1 MLSKQPDSIFQI
13 SFDTPSIPN
22 VAMLNLLRTIHTID
36 AHTGGEPLRILMSG
50 MPPVPGKDILE
61 KRSWLRQHR
70 DDLRQF
76 LMNEPRGHADM
87 YGAYL
92 LPPTTPAA
100 DFGVIFI
107 HNEGYSDMCGHG
119 IIALG
124 KVLVETGCVERRSP
138 VTRIGFDAPAGF
150 IEAHVEWDGERAGNV
165 TFRNVP
171 AFIYRRDLEV
181 DTPSFGRIVG
191 DIVFGGAFYY
201 YIDGTQA
208 GVDIRPEQV
217 RTLIQLG
224 AETKAAV
231 KAKVEILHPTEP
243 GLNTLY
249 GTIIDGKPN
258 RAGVHQSN
266 VCIFADR
273 EVDRSPTGTG
283 TSGRAAQLYLRGRLK
298 RGEEYVNGSIVGSA
312 FSVRVIDDAKVGG
325 FDAAITEVTG
335 TAHISGYNQWVLEAS
350 DPFPTGFFFR

>member
-1 MLSKQPDSIFQI
+1 
-13 SFDTPSIPN
+13 
-22 VAMLNLLRTIHTID
+22 MLNFLRTIQTID
-36 AHTGGEPLRILMSG
+36 AHTGGEPLRILVSG
-50 MPPVPGKDILE
+50 MPPVSGKNILE
-61 KRSWLRQHR
+61 KRAWLKENR

-92 LPPTTPAA
+92 LPPTTAGA

-124 KVLVETGCVERRSP
+124 KVLVEMGYVERTSP

-150 IEAHVEWDGERAGNV
+150 IEAHVEWDGTRAGAV

-171 AFIYRRDLEV
+171 AFIFMRDVEV

-201 YIDGTQA
+201 YINGEQA
-208 GVDIRPEQV
+208 GLEIRPELV
-217 RTLIQLG
+217 RSLIQLG

-231 KAKVEILHPTEP
+231 KAKVRIQHPLEP
-243 GLNTLY
+243 GLNALY
-249 GTIIDGKPN
+249 GTIIDGVPN
-258 RAGVHQSN
+258 RDGVDQSN

-283 TSGRAAQLYLRGRLK
+283 TSGRAAQLYLRGTLPLNQP
-298 RGEEYVNGSIVGSA
+298 YVNGSIVGSS
-312 FSVRVIDDAKVGG
+312 FTVRVVEPVKVGE
-325 FDAAITEVTG
+325 FDGAITEVTG
-335 TAHISGYNQWVLEAS
+335 SAHISGFNQWVLEDS

>member
-1 MLSKQPDSIFQI
+1 MLSY
-13 SFDTPSIPN
+13 T
-22 VAMLNLLRTIHTID
+22 RTIHTVD
-36 AHTGGEPLRILMSG
+36 AHTGGEPLRIVISG
-50 MPPVPGKDILE
+50 LSPVPGETILA
-61 KRSWLRQHR
+61 RRAWLQKNR
-70 DDLRQF
+70 DNVRQF

-92 LPPTTPAA
+92 LPAVTAEA

-124 KVLVETGCVERRSP
+124 KVLVELNHVERTIP
-138 VTRIGFDAPAGF
+138 LTRIGFDTPAGF
-150 IEAHVEWDGERAGNV
+150 IEAQVEWDGTRAGSV

-171 AFIYRRDLEV
+171 AFIYQRDIEV
-181 DTPSFGRIVG
+181 DTPSFGKIIG
-191 DIVFGGAFYY
+191 DVVFGGAFYY
-201 YIDGTQA
+201 YINADQA
-208 GVDIRPEQV
+208 NVQIRPEQV

-231 KAKVEILHPTEP
+231 KAKINIQHPIET

-249 GTIIDGKPN
+249 GTIVDGAPN
-258 RAGVHQSN
+258 NPTADQAN

-283 TSGRAAQLYLRGRLK
+283 TSGRAAQLFLRGKLSLDQPLIN
-298 RGEEYVNGSIVGSA
+298 ESIVGSC
-312 FSVRVIDDAKVGG
+312 FSVRVVGTTKVAD
-325 FDAAITEVTG
+325 FDAVMTEVTG
-335 TAHISGYNQWVLEAS
+335 DAHIMSFNQWVLEES
-350 DPFPTGFFFR
+350 DPFPEGFFLR

>member
-1 MLSKQPDSIFQI
+1 
-13 SFDTPSIPN
+13 
-22 VAMLNLLRTIHTID
+22 MLNFLRTIQTID
-36 AHTGGEPLRILMSG
+36 AHTGGEPLRILVSG
-50 MPPVPGKDILE
+50 MPPVPGNNILE
-61 KRSWLRQHR
+61 KRAWLKENR
-70 DDLRQF
+70 DDLRKF

-92 LPPTTPAA
+92 LPPTTPEA

-124 KVLVETGCVERRSP
+124 KVLVEMGYVERKSP

-150 IEAHVEWDGERAGNV
+150 IEAHVEWDGQRAGNV

-171 AFIYRRDLEV
+171 SFIFMRDLEV
-181 DTPSFGRIVG
+181 ETPTFGRITG

-201 YIDGTQA
+201 YINGAQA
-208 GVDIRPEQV
+208 GLEIKPELV
-217 RTLIQLG
+217 RSLIQLG

-231 KAKVEILHPTEP
+231 KAEVGIQHPQEP
-243 GLNTLY
+243 GLNELY
-249 GTIIDGKPN
+249 GTIIDGAPN
-258 RAGVHQSN
+258 RAGVDQSN

-283 TSGRAAQLYLRGRLK
+283 TSGRAAQLFLRGRLPLNQS
-298 RGEEYVNGSIVGSA
+298 YVNGSIVGSS
-312 FSVRVIDDAKVGG
+312 FTVRVIDSVKVGE
-325 FDAAITEVTG
+325 FDGAITEVTG
-335 TAHISGYNQWVLEAS
+335 AAHISGFNQWVLEES

>member
-1 MLSKQPDSIFQI
+1 
-13 SFDTPSIPN
+13 
-22 VAMLNLLRTIHTID
+22 MLNFLRTIQTID
-36 AHTGGEPLRILMSG
+36 AHTGGEPLRILVSG
-50 MPPVPGKDILE
+50 MPPVPGKNILE
-61 KRSWLRQHR
+61 KRAWLKEHR

-92 LPPTTPAA
+92 LPPTTAGA

-124 KVLVETGCVERRSP
+124 KVLVEMGYVERTSP

-150 IEAHVEWDGERAGNV
+150 IEAQVEWDGARAGAV

-171 AFIYRRDLEV
+171 AFIFMRDVEV
-181 DTPSFGRIVG
+181 ETPSFGRIVG

-201 YIDGTQA
+201 YINGEQA
-208 GVDIRPEQV
+208 GLEIRPELV
-217 RTLIQLG
+217 RSLIQLG

-231 KAKVEILHPTEP
+231 KAKVRIEHPLEP
-243 GLNTLY
+243 GLNALY
-249 GTIIDGKPN
+249 GTIVDGAPN
-258 RAGVHQSN
+258 RPGVDQSN

-283 TSGRAAQLYLRGRLK
+283 TSGRAAQLYLRGTLPLNQP
-298 RGEEYVNGSIVGSA
+298 YVNGSIVGSS
-312 FSVRVIDDAKVGG
+312 FSVRVVEPVKVGE
-325 FDAAITEVTG
+325 FDGAITEVTG
-335 TAHISGYNQWVLEAS
+335 SAHISGFNQWVLEDS

>member
-1 MLSKQPDSIFQI
+1 MLSY
-13 SFDTPSIPN
+13 T
-22 VAMLNLLRTIHTID
+22 RTIQTVD
-36 AHTGGEPLRILMSG
+36 AHTGGEPLRIVISG
-50 MPPVPGKDILE
+50 LPPVPGKTILE
-61 KRSWLRQHR
+61 RRSWLEQER
-70 DDLRQF
+70 DDVRQF

-92 LPPTTPAA
+92 LPAVTPEA

-124 KVLVETGCVERRSP
+124 KVLVELNHVERTMP
-138 VTRIGFDAPAGF
+138 LTRIGFDTPAGF
-150 IEAHVEWDGERAGNV
+150 IEAQVEWDGTRAGNV

-171 AFIYRRDLEV
+171 AFIYQRDVEV
-181 DTPSFGRIVG
+181 DTPGFGKITG

-201 YIDGTQA
+201 YMNADQA
-208 GVDIRPEQV
+208 NVQVKPEQV

-231 KAKVEILHPTEP
+231 KAKVSIQHPIEH

-249 GTIIDGKPN
+249 GTIVDGAPN
-258 RAGVHQSN
+258 NPTADQAN

-283 TSGRAAQLYLRGRLK
+283 TSGRAAQLFFRGRLALNQSL
-298 RGEEYVNGSIVGSA
+298 VNESIVGSS
-312 FSVRVIDDAKVGG
+312 FSVRVTGTTKVGA

-335 TAHISGYNQWVLEAS
+335 SAHIMSFNQWVLEES
-350 DPFPTGFFFR
+350 DPFPEGFFLR

>member
-1 MLSKQPDSIFQI
+1 
-13 SFDTPSIPN
+13 
-22 VAMLNLLRTIHTID
+22 MLNLLRTIQTID
-36 AHTGGEPLRILMSG
+36 AHTGGEPLRILVTG
-50 MPPVPGKDILE
+50 MPPVPGKNILE
-61 KRSWLRQHR
+61 KRAWLKQNR

-92 LPPTTPAA
+92 LPPTTPEA

-124 KVLVETGCVERRSP
+124 KVLVEMGYVERKSP
-138 VTRIGFDAPAGF
+138 VTRIAFDAPAGF
-150 IEAHVEWDGERAGNV
+150 IEAQVEWDGQRAGNV

-171 AFIYRRDLEV
+171 SFIFMRDLEV
-181 DTPSFGRIVG
+181 ETPSFGRITG

-201 YIDGTQA
+201 YINGAQA
-208 GVDIRPEQV
+208 GLEIKPEQV
-217 RTLIQLG
+217 RSLIQLG
-224 AETKAAV
+224 AETKDAV
-231 KAKVEILHPTEP
+231 KAKVRIQHPLEP
-243 GLNTLY
+243 GLNELY
-249 GTIIDGKPN
+249 GTIIDGPPN
-258 RAGVHQSN
+258 RTGVDQSN

-283 TSGRAAQLYLRGRLK
+283 TSGRAAQLFLRGRLPMHK
-298 RGEEYVNGSIVGSA
+298 PYINGSIVGSS
-312 FSVRVIDDAKVGG
+312 FTVRVVDRVKVGD
-325 FDAAITEVTG
+325 FDGAITEVTG
-335 TAHISGYNQWVLEAS
+335 SAHISGFNQWVLEDS

>member
-1 MLSKQPDSIFQI
+1 MP
-13 SFDTPSIPN
+13 SF
-22 VAMLNLLRTIHTID
+22 VRTIQTID
-36 AHTGGEPLRILMSG
+36 AHTGGEPLRILVSG
-50 MPPVPGKDILE
+50 MPPVPGNTILE
-61 KRSWLRQHR
+61 KRAWLKAHR

-76 LMNEPRGHADM
+76 LINEPRGHADM

-92 LPPTTPAA
+92 LPPTTPEA

-124 KVLVETGCVERRSP
+124 RVLVEMGYVERTTP

-150 IEAHVEWDGERAGNV
+150 IEARVEWDGKRAGAV

-171 AFIYRRDLEV
+171 SFIYMRDLEV
-181 DTPSFGRIVG
+181 ETPTFGRITG

-201 YIDGTQA
+201 YINAAQA
-208 GVDIRPEQV
+208 KLDIVPERVRP
-217 RTLIQLG
+217 LIQLG

-231 KAKVEILHPTEP
+231 KAKVKVQHPVEA
-243 GLNTLY
+243 GLDALY
-249 GTIIDGKPN
+249 GTIVDGAPN
-258 RAGVHQSN
+258 RKGVDQSN

-283 TSGRAAQLYLRGRLK
+283 TSGRAAQLFLRGQLALDQP
-298 RGEEYVNGSIVGSA
+298 YVNGSIVGSS
-312 FSVRVIDDAKVGG
+312 FTVRVTGTTRVGNY
-325 FDAAITEVTG
+325 DAAITEVTG
-335 TAHISGYNQWVLEAS
+335 TAHIAGFNQWVLEDD
-350 DPFPTGFFFR
+350 DPFPSGFFLR

>member
-1 MLSKQPDSIFQI
+1 
-13 SFDTPSIPN
+13 
-22 VAMLNLLRTIHTID
+22 MLNFARTLHTID
-36 AHTGGEPLRILMSG
+36 AHTGGEPLRVLMSG
-50 MPPVPGKDILE
+50 MPPVPGHSILE
-61 KRSWLRQHR
+61 KRAWLREHR

-92 LPPTTPAA
+92 LPPTSAQA
-100 DFGVIFI
+100 DFGVVFI

-124 KVLVETGCVERRSP
+124 KVLVEMGYVERRSP

-150 IEAHVEWDGERAGNV
+150 IEAHVQWDGQRAGDV

-171 AFIYRRDLEV
+171 SFIYRRDVTV
-181 DTPSFGRIVG
+181 DTPSFGRITG
-191 DIVFGGAFYY
+191 DIVFGGAFYFY
-201 YIDGTQA
+201 CDGAQA
-208 GVDIRPEQV
+208 GLAIEPAQV
-217 RTLIQLG
+217 RALIQLG
-224 AETKAAV
+224 AETKAAI
-231 KAKVEILHPTEP
+231 AASMSIQHPLEP
-243 GLNTLY
+243 GLDALY
-249 GTIIDGKPN
+249 GTIIDGAPN
-258 RAGVHQSN
+258 RDGVGQSN

-283 TSGRAAQLYLRGRLK
+283 TSGRAAQLYLRGRLPL
-298 RGEEYVNGSIVGSA
+298 GQELVNGSIVGSS
-312 FSVRVIDDAKVGG
+312 FRVRVVEATCVGE

-335 TAHISGYNQWVLEAS
+335 NAHIAGFNQWVLEAN

>member
-1 MLSKQPDSIFQI
+1 
-13 SFDTPSIPN
+13 
-22 VAMLNLLRTIHTID
+22 MLNYTRTIQTID
-36 AHTGGEPLRILMSG
+36 AHTGGEPLRILVSG
-50 MPPVPGKDILE
+50 MPPVPGNNILE
-61 KRSWLRQHR
+61 KRSWLKANR

-92 LPPTTPAA
+92 LPPTTPQA

-124 KVLVETGCVERRSP
+124 KVLVEMGYVERTIPS
-138 VTRIGFDAPAGF
+138 TRIGFDAPAGF
-150 IEAHVEWDGERAGNV
+150 IEAHVEWDGTRAGKV

-171 AFIYRRDLEV
+171 AFIYLRDLEV
-181 DTPSFGRIVG
+181 DTPSFGKVVG

-201 YIDGTQA
+201 YINAAQTGLA
-208 GVDIRPEQV
+208 IEPEQV
-217 RTLIQLG
+217 RALIQLG

-231 KAKVEILHPTEP
+231 IAKTAIAHPLEA
-243 GLNTLY
+243 GLDQLY
-249 GTIIDGKPN
+249 GTIVDGAPN
-258 RAGVHQSN
+258 RAGVDQSN

-283 TSGRAAQLYLRGRLK
+283 TSGRAAQLYLRGKLEL
-298 RGEEYVNGSIVGSA
+298 GQTLVNGSIVGSSFEVKVTA
-312 FSVRVIDDAKVGG
+312 PVKVGDYDG
-325 FDAAITEVTG
+325 AITEVTG
-335 TAHISGYNQWVLEAS
+335 SAHIMGINQWVLEES
-350 DPFPTGFFFR
+350 DPFPQGFFLR

>member
-1 MLSKQPDSIFQI
+1 
-13 SFDTPSIPN
+13 
-22 VAMLNLLRTIHTID
+22 MLNFLRTIQTID
-36 AHTGGEPLRILMSG
+36 AHTGGEPLRILVSG
-50 MPPVPGKDILE
+50 MPPVPGKNILE
-61 KRSWLRQHR
+61 KRAWLKENR

-92 LPPTTPAA
+92 LPPTTPGA

-124 KVLVETGCVERRSP
+124 KVLVEMGYVERKSP
-138 VTRIGFDAPAGF
+138 TTRIGFDAPAGF
-150 IEAHVEWDGERAGNV
+150 IEAHVEWDGTRAGAV

-171 AFIYRRDLEV
+171 AFIFMRDLEV
-181 DTPSFGRIVG
+181 DTPSFGRVVG

-201 YIDGTQA
+201 YINGKQA
-208 GVDIRPEQV
+208 GLEIRPEQV
-217 RTLIQLG
+217 RSLIQLG

-231 KAKVEILHPTEP
+231 KARVGIRHPLEP
-243 GLNTLY
+243 GLDALY
-249 GTIIDGKPN
+249 GTIIDGAPN
-258 RAGVHQSN
+258 CAGVDQSN

-283 TSGRAAQLYLRGRLK
+283 TSGRAAQLYLRGRLPLNQP
-298 RGEEYVNGSIVGSA
+298 YVNGSIVGSS
-312 FSVRVIDDAKVGG
+312 FTVRVIEAVKVGE
-325 FDAAITEVTG
+325 FDGAITEVTG
-335 TAHISGYNQWVLEAS
+335 NAHISGFNQWVLEDT

>member
-1 MLSKQPDSIFQI
+1 
-13 SFDTPSIPN
+13 
-22 VAMLNLLRTIHTID
+22 MLNLLRTIQTID
-36 AHTGGEPLRILMSG
+36 AHTGGEPLRILLSG
-50 MPPVPGKDILE
+50 MPGVPGRNILE
-61 KRSWLRQHR
+61 KRAWLKANR

-92 LPPTTPAA
+92 LPPVSAGA

-124 KVLVETGCVERRSP
+124 KVLVELGHVERKSP
-138 VTRIGFDAPAGF
+138 TTRIGFDTPAGF
-150 IEAHVEWDGERAGNV
+150 IEAQVEWDGVRAGAV

-171 AFIYRRDLEV
+171 SFIFMRDVEV
-181 DTPSFGRIVG
+181 ETPSFGRIVG

-201 YIDGTQA
+201 YIDGRQA
-208 GVDIRPEQV
+208 GLEIRPELV
-217 RTLIQLG
+217 RPLIQLG

-231 KAKVEILHPTEP
+231 KARIAIRHPLEP
-243 GLNTLY
+243 GLNELY
-249 GTIIDGKPN
+249 GTIIDGAPN
-258 RAGVHQSN
+258 RPDVDQSN

-283 TSGRAAQLYLRGRLK
+283 TSGRAAQLYLRGRLALNQP
-298 RGEEYVNGSIVGSA
+298 YVNGSIVGSS
-312 FSVRVIDDAKVGG
+312 FSVRVIEAVKLGE
-325 FDAAITEVTG
+325 FDAAVTEVTG
-335 TAHISGYNQWVLEAS
+335 SAHISGFNQWVLEDS

>member
-1 MLSKQPDSIFQI
+1 
-13 SFDTPSIPN
+13 
-22 VAMLNLLRTIHTID
+22 MLNFLRTIHTID
-36 AHTGGEPLRILMSG
+36 AHTGGEPLRILVSG
-50 MPPVPGKDILE
+50 MPPVPGKNILE
-61 KRSWLRQHR
+61 KRAWLKAHR

-92 LPPTTPAA
+92 LPPTTSGA

-124 KVLVETGCVERRSP
+124 KVLVEMGYVERQSP
-138 VTRIGFDAPAGF
+138 STRIGFDSPAGF
-150 IEAHVEWDGERAGNV
+150 IEAHVEWDGSRAGAV

-171 AFIYRRDLEV
+171 AFIFMRDVEV
-181 DTPSFGRIVG
+181 DTPSFGRLVG

-201 YIDGTQA
+201 YINGEQA
-208 GVDIRPEQV
+208 GLEIRPDMV
-217 RTLIQLG
+217 RSLIQLG

-231 KAKVEILHPTEP
+231 KAKINLQHPLEP
-243 GLNTLY
+243 GLNALY
-249 GTIIDGKPN
+249 GTIIDGAPN
-258 RAGVHQSN
+258 RQGVDQSN

-283 TSGRAAQLYLRGRLK
+283 TSGRAAQLYLRSRLALNQP
-298 RGEEYVNGSIVGSA
+298 YVNGSIVGSN
-312 FSVRVIDDAKVGG
+312 FTVRVIASAKVGE
-325 FDAAITEVTG
+325 FDGAITEVTG
-335 TAHISGYNQWVLEAS
+335 NAHISGFNQWVLEES

>member
-1 MLSKQPDSIFQI
+1 MLSY
-13 SFDTPSIPN
+13 T
-22 VAMLNLLRTIHTID
+22 RTVQTID
-36 AHTGGEPLRILMSG
+36 AHTGGEPLRILVSG
-50 MPPVPGKDILE
+50 LPQVPGATILE
-61 KRSWLRQHR
+61 KRTWLKENR

-92 LPPTTPAA
+92 FPPLTPNA

-124 KVLVETGCVERRSP
+124 KVLVEMGYVERTSP
-138 VTRIGFDAPAGF
+138 VTRICFDAPAGF
-150 IEAHVEWDGERAGNV
+150 IDASVEWDGQRAGKV
-165 TFRNVP
+165 TFKNVP
-171 AFIYRRDLEV
+171 SFIYQRDVEV
-181 DTPSFGRIVG
+181 DTPSFGKITG

-201 YIDGTQA
+201 YINADQA
-208 GVDIRPEQV
+208 KLTVKPEQV
-217 RTLIQLG
+217 RQLIQLG

-231 KAKVEILHPTEP
+231 KAKVKIQHPLEP

-249 GTIIDGKPN
+249 GTIIDSAPN
-258 RAGVHQSN
+258 FPGADQSN

-283 TSGRAAQLYLRGRLK
+283 TSGRAAQLFLRGKLDLNQD
-298 RGEEYVNGSIVGSA
+298 YVNGSIVGSN
-312 FSVRVIDDAKVGG
+312 FSVRVTGTTKVGEL
-325 FDAAITEVTG
+325 DAVFTEVTG
-335 TAHISGYNQWVLEAS
+335 SAHIMSTNQWLLEES
-350 DPFPTGFFFR
+350 DPFPTGFFLR

>member
-1 MLSKQPDSIFQI
+1 
-13 SFDTPSIPN
+13 
-22 VAMLNLLRTIHTID
+22 MLNFLRTIQTID
-36 AHTGGEPLRILMSG
+36 AHTGGEPLRILVSG
-50 MPPVPGKDILE
+50 MPPVPGKSILE
-61 KRSWLRQHR
+61 KRAWLKENR

-92 LPPTTPAA
+92 LPPTTAGA

-124 KVLVETGCVERRSP
+124 KVLVEMGYVERTSP
-138 VTRIGFDAPAGF
+138 VTCIGFDAPAGF
-150 IEAHVEWDGERAGNV
+150 IEAHVEWDGTRAGAV

-171 AFIYRRDLEV
+171 AFIFMRDVEV
-181 DTPSFGRIVG
+181 ETPSFGRIVG

-201 YIDGTQA
+201 YINGEQA
-208 GVDIRPEQV
+208 GLEIRPELV
-217 RTLIQLG
+217 RSLIQLG

-231 KAKVEILHPTEP
+231 KAKVRIAHPLEP
-243 GLNTLY
+243 GLNALY
-249 GTIIDGKPN
+249 GTIIDGAPN
-258 RAGVHQSN
+258 RPGVDQSN

-283 TSGRAAQLYLRGRLK
+283 TSGRAAQLYLRGTLPLNQP
-298 RGEEYVNGSIVGSA
+298 YVNGSIVGSS
-312 FSVRVIDDAKVGG
+312 FTVRVVEPVKVGE
-325 FDAAITEVTG
+325 FDGAITEVTG
-335 TAHISGYNQWVLEAS
+335 SAHISGFNQWVLEET

>member
-1 MLSKQPDSIFQI
+1 MLSY
-13 SFDTPSIPN
+13 T
-22 VAMLNLLRTIHTID
+22 RTVQTID
-36 AHTGGEPLRILMSG
+36 AHTGGEPLRIVVSG
-50 MPPVPGKDILE
+50 LPQVPGANILE
-61 KRSWLRQHR
+61 KRDWLRANR

-92 LPPTTPAA
+92 LPPVTPDA

-124 KVLVETGCVERRSP
+124 KVLVEMGYVEPTSP
-138 VTRIGFDAPAGF
+138 STRICFDAPAGF
-150 IEAHVEWDGERAGNV
+150 IEARVEWDGQRAGNV
-165 TFRNVP
+165 TFKNVP
-171 AFIYRRDLEV
+171 SFIYQRDVVV
-181 DTPSFGRIVG
+181 DTPGFGRITG

-201 YIDGTQA
+201 YINADQA
-208 GVDIRPEQV
+208 NLTVKPQLV
-217 RTLIQLG
+217 RQLIQLG

-231 KAKVEILHPTEP
+231 KAKVNIVHPLEP

-249 GTIIDGKPN
+249 GTIIDSRPN
-258 RAGVHQSN
+258 FPGADQSN

-283 TSGRAAQLYLRGRLK
+283 TSGRAAQLFLRGQLALNQD
-298 RGEEYVNGSIVGSA
+298 YVNGSIVGSN
-312 FSVRVIDDAKVGG
+312 FTVRATGTTRVGELDAV
-325 FDAAITEVTG
+325 FTEVTG
-335 TAHISGYNQWVLEAS
+335 SAHVMSTNQWVLEQS
-350 DPFPTGFFFR
+350 DPFPNGFFLR

>member
-1 MLSKQPDSIFQI
+1 MLSY
-13 SFDTPSIPN
+13 T
-22 VAMLNLLRTIHTID
+22 RTIHTVD
-36 AHTGGEPLRILMSG
+36 AHTGGEPLRIVTAGL
-50 MPPVPGKDILE
+50 PPVPGKTILE
-61 KRSWLRQHR
+61 RRAWLQENR
-70 DDLRQF
+70 DDVRLF

-92 LPPTTPAA
+92 LPPTTDAA

-124 KVLVETGCVERRSP
+124 KVLVELNHVERTIP
-138 VTRIGFDAPAGF
+138 LTRIGFDTPAGF
-150 IEAHVEWDGERAGNV
+150 IEAQVEWDGVRVGSV

-171 AFIYRRDLEV
+171 AFIYQRDVSVE
-181 DTPSFGRIVG
+181 TPSFGTVTG

-201 YIDGTQA
+201 YMNGDQA
-208 GVDIRPEQV
+208 KVQIKSEQV

-231 KAKVEILHPTEP
+231 KAQVKIQHPLEL

-249 GTIIDGKPN
+249 GTIVDGAPN
-258 RAGVHQSN
+258 NPKADQAN

-283 TSGRAAQLYLRGRLK
+283 TSGRAAQLFLRQKLALNQVL
-298 RGEEYVNGSIVGSA
+298 VNESIVGSC
-312 FSVRVIDDAKVGG
+312 FSVRVIATAKVGE

-335 TAHISGYNQWVLEAS
+335 NAHIMSFNQWVLEES
-350 DPFPTGFFFR
+350 DPFPQGFFLR